1 MQVKMWVHN
10 KKWNINYC
18 DKFYEKNKS
27 DERGKLFFF
36 RKTANQMIQTKEK
49 NGIIPL
55 NK

>member
-27 DERGKLFFF
+27 DERGKLFFLE
-36 RKTANQMIQTKEK
+36 KQQTKWYKRKKKME
-49 NGIIPL
+49 
-55 NK
+55 